1 MSPSIPRTTGAAT
14 PLLAS
19 VLEELGQQIVS
30 GDLPEG
36 RTFTLQDISD
46 RFGISRT
53 VARETMR
60 ALEQMGLVSSSRR
73 VGITVLPSTHWA
85 VFDPT
90 IIEWRLASERERT
103 QQLRSLTELR
113 IGVEPIAAANAARN
127 ATDAE
132 RRELIDLAA
141 RLRELGDSGH
151 GASEDFLTADIRF
164 HQLLLEASGNEM
176 FIALAPTLVPALEGR
191 TQFGLQPQAPEEIAL
206 QAHERLA
213 ECVRDGDF
221 DGAEAASREL
231 LSEVRVALNN

>member
-1 MSPSIPRTTGAAT
+1 MSPSVSGSTGAAT

-19 VLEELGQQIVS
+19 VLEELGRQIIS

-73 VGITVLPSTHWA
+73 VGITVLPRTHWA
-85 VFDPT
+85 AFDPT
-90 IIEWRLASERERT
+90 IITWRLGSERERDI
-103 QQLRSLTELR
+103 QLRSLTELR

-127 ATDAE
+127 ATEAQ
-132 RRELIDLAA
+132 RRELVELAA
-141 RLRELGDSGH
+141 ALRELGATGR
-151 GASEDFLTADIRF
+151 GATDEFLSTDIRF

-191 TQFGLQPQAPEEIAL
+191 THSGLMPQEPEELAL

-213 ECVRDGDF
+213 SCVRDSDF
-221 DGAEAASREL
+221 DGAEEAAREL
-231 LSEVRVALNN
+231 LIEVRSALHP

>member
-1 MSPSIPRTTGAAT
+1 MSPSIPGSTGAAT

-19 VLEELGQQIVS
+19 VLEELGRQIVA

-73 VGITVLPSTHWA
+73 VGITVLPRTHWA

-90 IIEWRLASERERT
+90 IIEWRLGSERERDL
-103 QQLRSLTELR
+103 QLRSLTELR
-113 IGVEPIAAANAARN
+113 IAVEPIAAANAARN
-127 ATDAE
+127 ATE
-132 RRELIDLAA
+132 VQRRELVELAA
-141 RLRELGDSGH
+141 TLRELGTGGRGTAD
-151 GASEDFLTADIRF
+151 EFLTADIRF

-191 TQFGLQPQAPEEIAL
+191 THAGLMPQAPEEVAL

-213 ECVRDGDF
+213 ACIRDSDF
-221 DGAEAASREL
+221 DGAEDASREL
-231 LSEVRVALNN
+231 LSEVRTALHA